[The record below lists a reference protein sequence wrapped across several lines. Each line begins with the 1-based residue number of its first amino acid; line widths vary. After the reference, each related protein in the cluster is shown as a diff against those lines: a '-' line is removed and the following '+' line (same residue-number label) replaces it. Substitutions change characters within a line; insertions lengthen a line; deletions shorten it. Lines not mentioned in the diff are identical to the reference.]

1 MKKIKRKNIEQIYER
16 QYPYLTINQIENEMS
31 TFQVEI
37 MIGGKIEEFS
47 SNFHKYQRGW
57 LARANYEA
65 FTKVGKD
72 E

>member
-1 MKKIKRKNIEQIYER
+1 MKKIKRKNIEKIYLR
-16 QYPYLTINQIENEMS
+16 QYPHLTLEQIEREMS

-37 MIGGKIEEFS
+37 MIGGKVEAFS
-47 SNFHKYQRGW
+47 SNFIKYQRGW

-65 FTKVGKD
+65 ALKVGKD